1 MKGKHLI
8 LLAAALLSV
17 FALTASVYPGGGGNT
32 SEAPRTIS
40 VSGTGKVYLTPDI
53 ASINVGVH
61 TEDVDVAKALSDNTA
76 AAQSVADALK
86 GFGVEAKDIQ
96 TTNFSIYPNQ
106 QYGPAGEMLGIK
118 YMVDNTVMITV
129 RDLTKL
135 GEILSAV
142 VGKGANNI
150 YGITFDVAERTKSLE
165 EARKAAIADARLQ
178 AEELAA
184 AAGVKLGQVIT
195 ISVNNSSQPQPMYN
209 MGYGGGGGMAASAPA
224 PISSGQLLVTAD
236 AYITYEMK

>member
-1 MKGKHLI
+1 
-8 LLAAALLSV
+8 
-17 FALTASVYPGGGGNT
+17 
-32 SEAPRTIS
+32 
-40 VSGTGKVYLTPDI
+40 
-53 ASINVGVH
+53 
-61 TEDVDVAKALSDNTA
+61 
-76 AAQSVADALK
+76 
-86 GFGVEAKDIQ
+86 
-96 TTNFSIYPNQ
+96 
-106 QYGPAGEMLGIK
+106 
-118 YMVDNTVMITV
+118 MITV

-135 GEILSAV
+135 GEILSTV

-184 AAGVKLGQVIT
+184 AAGVKLGQVIS
-195 ISVNNSSQPQPMYN
+195 ISVSNTSQPQPMYN